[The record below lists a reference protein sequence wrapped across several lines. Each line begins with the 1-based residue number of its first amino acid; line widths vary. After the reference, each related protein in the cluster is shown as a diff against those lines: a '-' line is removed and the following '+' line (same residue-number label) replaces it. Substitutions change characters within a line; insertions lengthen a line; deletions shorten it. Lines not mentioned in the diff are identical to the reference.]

1 MSAQAP
7 DFDSRDF
14 RSALGR
20 FATGVTIVTATHP
33 QEGHPIGLTV
43 SSFNSV
49 SLNPPLILWSLIKS
63 SSNREAFEQ
72 IQRYNIHI
80 LNAEQLAL
88 ARQFS
93 TGSPQDR
100 FHDVLWTPGTTSEQV
115 PKLDDRYCS
124 AWFEC
129 YNRNHYHEGDHM
141 ILIGEVERCHHI
153 DSLPLVY
160 HAGSF
165 DLTPTLT
172 ETQ

>member
-1 MSAQAP
+1 MSAIAP
-7 DFDSRDF
+7 DFDSREF
-14 RSALGR
+14 KSALGR
-20 FATGVTIVTATHP
+20 FATGVTVVTARHP
-33 QEGHPIGLTV
+33 DTGQPIGLTV

-49 SLNPPLILWSLIKS
+49 SLNPPLILWSLIKT
-63 SSNREAFEQ
+63 SSNREAFERL
-72 IQRYNIHI
+72 QRYNIHI

-93 TGSPQDR
+93 GGSPQER
-100 FHDVLWTPGTTSEQV
+100 FCDILLADAGEHDV

-141 ILIGEVERCHHI
+141 ILIGEVERCHHT
-153 DSLPLVY
+153 DALPLVY

-172 ETQ
+172 ET

>member
-1 MSAQAP
+1 MSAIAP
-7 DFDSRDF
+7 DFDSREF
-14 RSALGR
+14 KSALGR
-20 FATGVTIVTATHP
+20 FATGVTVVTARHP
-33 QEGHPIGLTV
+33 DTGQPVGLTV

-49 SLNPPLILWSLIKS
+49 SLNPPLILWSLVKT
-63 SSNREAFEQ
+63 SSNRDAFERL
-72 IQRYNIHI
+72 QRYNIHI

-93 TGSPQDR
+93 GGSPQER
-100 FHDVLWTPGTTSEQV
+100 FRDILLADAGEHDV

-141 ILIGEVERCHHI
+141 ILIGEVERCHHT
-153 DSLPLVY
+153 DALPLVY

-172 ETQ
+172 ET